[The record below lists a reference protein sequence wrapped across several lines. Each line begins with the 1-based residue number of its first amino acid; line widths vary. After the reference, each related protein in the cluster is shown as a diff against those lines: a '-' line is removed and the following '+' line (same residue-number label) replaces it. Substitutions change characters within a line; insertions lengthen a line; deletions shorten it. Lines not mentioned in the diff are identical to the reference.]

1 MVVGVEVA
9 VGRVPRV
16 AGLGGPHAVTDLQV
30 AAEGHDVRL
39 ADRAAERG
47 VAVQRR
53 AVDHEVGDAGGRVAG
68 LHAGGVGAFGCPDA
82 AGGVREPG
90 AGVGQALAQR
100 ELAQP
105 GVEQRLERM
114 RQRAAEQFDGARAD
128 ELPQHRAAAVLPV
141 LGKFGERRAGLLV
154 FVNTEGAQRFR

>member
-1 MVVGVEVA
+1 
-9 VGRVPRV
+9 
-16 AGLGGPHAVTDLQV
+16 
-30 AAEGHDVRL
+30 
-39 ADRAAERG
+39 
-47 VAVQRR
+47 
-53 AVDHEVGDAGGRVAG
+53 
-68 LHAGGVGAFGCPDA
+68 
-82 AGGVREPG
+82 VREPG

-141 LGKFGERRAGLLV
+141 LGEFRERRAGLLV